1 MVSQLHVFQ
10 GLETPCDLYF
20 ESEDLTLS
28 FAADGKDKGH
38 VVAHPTPDEME
49 PPPPAHPPAIT
60 GDACLAI
67 SAGPSD
73 PLGNVIHVCLHDV
86 KLVNLV
92 FCPQCFTV
100 CAVYIADYIFT
111 SCGIKGTLRV

>member
-49 PPPPAHPPAIT
+49 APPPAHPPAIT
-60 GDACLAI
+60 GDACLAVP
-67 SAGPSD
+67 AGPSD

-92 FCPQCFTV
+92 FCSQCFTV
-100 CAVYIADYIFT
+100 CPVYVADCIFT
-111 SCGIKGTLRV
+111 SCGIKDTLRA

>member
-10 GLETPCDLYF
+10 VLETPCDLYF

-60 GDACLAI
+60 GDACLAMP
-67 SAGPSD
+67 AGPSD
-73 PLGNVIHVCLHDV
+73 PLGNVIHVCLMM
-86 KLVNLV
+86 LNLLIL
-92 FCPQCFTV
+92 CFVLSVLLFVQYT
-100 CAVYIADYIFT
+100 
-111 SCGIKGTLRV
+111 